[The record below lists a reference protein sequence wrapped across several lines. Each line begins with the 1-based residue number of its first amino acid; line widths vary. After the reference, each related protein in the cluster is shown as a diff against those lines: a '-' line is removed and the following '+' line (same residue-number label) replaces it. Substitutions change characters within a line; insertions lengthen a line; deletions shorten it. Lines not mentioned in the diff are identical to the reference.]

1 MRPSDLAVQKFNGD
15 FSVFIKQTYC
25 LNCPKN
31 RESENPEVLGK
42 ETEE

>member
-1 MRPSDLAVQKFNGD
+1 MRPSDLAVQKFNED

-25 LNCPKN
+25 LNCTKN
-31 RESENPEVLGK
+31 RESKNPEVSGK